1 MIVATQKGS
10 KAFFADLLLFSEL
23 ELVCSIIS
31 SEASPVEL
39 VFFEVL

>member
-23 ELVCSIIS
+23 ELVCSIFYV
-31 SEASPVEL
+31 EAGSVCKST
-39 VFFEVL
+39 VV